1 MAARFA
7 WPRRQRM
14 AVGPADPSFVILVGH
29 CSGFVDNEEFGKFN
43 LCFPNSCQNPRQQ
56 VEAGTARRPAIS
68 SAR

>member
-14 AVGPADPSFVILVGH
+14 AVGTADPEFS
-29 CSGFVDNEEFGKFN
+29 DREEFGKFN

>member
-7 WPRRQRM
+7 WPRRQQ
-14 AVGPADPSFVILVGH
+14 VEPGIADPEFSD
-29 CSGFVDNEEFGKFN
+29 SEEFGKFN

>member
-7 WPRRQRM
+7 WPRWQLV
-14 AVGPADPSFVILVGH
+14 AVGTADPEFSD
-29 CSGFVDNEEFGKFN
+29 SEEFGKFN
-43 LCFPNSCQNPRQQ
+43 LCFLNSCQNPRQQ